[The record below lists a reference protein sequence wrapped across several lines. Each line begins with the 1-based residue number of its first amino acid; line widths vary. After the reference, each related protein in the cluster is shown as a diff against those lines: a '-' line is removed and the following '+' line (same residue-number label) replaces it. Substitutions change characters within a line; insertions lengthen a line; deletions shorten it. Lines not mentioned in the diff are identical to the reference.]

1 MNHITGK
8 SGCAIIEA
16 ILAGE
21 RSPVVLAGFA
31 DFRVKK
37 SKKEIAQSLGG
48 NWDKSFLFVLN
59 QHYREYLQVKESIKE
74 CEKAID
80 EVFGQP
86 FYFIENRI
94 LIKSA

>member
-37 SKKEIAQSLGG
+37 SKKEIVQSLGG

-59 QHYREYLQVKESIKE
+59 QHYREYLQVKGSIKE
-74 CEKAID
+74 CEKAVD
-80 EVFGQP
+80 EVLGDHFNLLKTE
-86 FYFIENRI
+86 Y
-94 LIKSA
+94 L